1 MTRYY
6 TAAEMAAAVRHQ
18 AAIDHAYY
26 TGYQD
31 ALRTNDRSWLYEL
44 VSAAVQFTF
53 GPPVGQFVM
62 LGVDAVWDYFA
73 DLFE

>member
-6 TAAEMAAAVRHQ
+6 TAAEMAAAVRRQ

-26 TGYQD
+26 TSYQT
-31 ALRTNDRSWLYEL
+31 AVRTQNQSWLYQL
-44 VSAAVQFTF
+44 VAMAVRVVV
-53 GPPVGQFVM
+53 GPVLDEFVM

-73 DLFE
+73 DLFD